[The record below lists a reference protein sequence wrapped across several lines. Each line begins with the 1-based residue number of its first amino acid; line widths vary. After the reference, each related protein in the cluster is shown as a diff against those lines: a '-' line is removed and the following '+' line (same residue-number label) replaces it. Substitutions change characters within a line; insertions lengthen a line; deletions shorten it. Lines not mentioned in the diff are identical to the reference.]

1 MNLPPD
7 LEPSPAPSG
16 RPDPIDGL
24 GTPTGSGPPPP
35 PDPTLPSIDPV
46 RIPPDLETRIRR
58 DAQRGRR
65 LVLLTWL
72 IAIANLPLGLVAIR
86 QAVLL
91 ADVDRRLVSTPD
103 IRQAAATFEFAR
115 VALPIALLLLLAL
128 AIPWLLGAVSDLSTL
143 RELGVVDGPSPGHG
157 FRRLALL
164 WRAAGAG
171 PDRAGWIDVR
181 VGDGQSAMRSMAAA
195 VGVAGV
201 VGLAALV
208 GVSQASDAD
217 GSRIWHLAAGVD
229 GLIWLASIIVL
240 GIAID
245 TVSWREAAAARA
257 LGVYIPSID
266 GPGRTLVRLAPPVLI
281 FLAGASAAVGL
292 PHPLVAICPEESRLT
307 CQGMLVAA
315 DRDGSSDSTF
325 TIVWAVHHAT
335 TAPKGTLAIAVGGP
349 GESGLSESS
358 GILASLDPRL
368 VAAYDI
374 LFWDQRGVGASEGAD
389 CPEAGAEYAG
399 SKGGAAV
406 IQAFV
411 DACLSEAGV
420 APADVDRY
428 ASVQAAEDLEA
439 IRDRLGIGRFAL
451 YGESYGTELAQVYA
465 ARHPD
470 RLTALVLDGAI
481 DVTRSANDF
490 WADAAHGFDRVLNDT
505 FLACQDEAG
514 CRAHLADPAA
524 AYDEAFGLFEP
535 QRTVAYADTDGT
547 VRDHQVDAAEVEIA
561 IDTLLYEPAGRM
573 LVARALAAS
582 SHGDEVPLARLVA
595 VLGSGTGPGI
605 SSFAYHAIMCADYR
619 VSPTSDPHDLD
630 ATMAR
635 GKELGIDSLRTR
647 DVYASQLPCL
657 FWPYQPATGDRP
669 APLTTTPFPVVV
681 LGALDDPITPI
692 DQARAIVGRL
702 ADGYLVVSQ
711 GGPHVTFGRGVRCV
725 DDPVVALLVDNARPA
740 VREIDCPGAV
750 APTFLPLSPARGSAI
765 AGPVAAVVM
774 AEDEVFADPSYV
786 LWDRSRDLHVGC
798 RTGGKFIVTANGWT
812 DQVSF
817 SDCAFAEGWSMN
829 GEGTYDIKS
838 GALHWTLTTPRGALS
853 DDGIVGTHH
862 VTGTWDGDAVDLT
875 G

>member
-595 VLGSGTGPGI
+595 VLGR
-605 SSFAYHAIMCADYR
+605 A
-619 VSPTSDPHDLD
+619 
-630 ATMAR
+630 
-635 GKELGIDSLRTR
+635 
-647 DVYASQLPCL
+647 
-657 FWPYQPATGDRP
+657 P
-669 APLTTTPFPVVV
+669 APESHRSRTTRSCARTTASRRRRIRTISTRPWHAARSSASTPCGPAMSTPASCRVCSGRISRQQEIARHHSRRRRSPSSSWERWTTRSRRSTRLGRSSAGSQTDTWSSVKAVRMSRSAAASDASTTRLLRSSSTTPGRPS
-681 LGALDDPITPI
+681 GRSI
-692 DQARAIVGRL
+692 ARAQSHPHSCPSRPPVGRR
-702 ADGYLVVSQ
+702 SQ
-711 GGPHVTFGRGVRCV
+711 
-725 DDPVVALLVDNARPA
+725 
-740 VREIDCPGAV
+740 
-750 APTFLPLSPARGSAI
+750 AP
-765 AGPVAAVVM
+765 
-774 AEDEVFADPSYV
+774 
-786 LWDRSRDLHVGC
+786 SRQ
-798 RTGGKFIVTANGWT
+798 W
-812 DQVSF
+812 
-817 SDCAFAEGWSMN
+817 
-829 GEGTYDIKS
+829 
-838 GALHWTLTTPRGALS
+838 
-853 DDGIVGTHH
+853 
-862 VTGTWDGDAVDLT
+862 
-875 G
+875 